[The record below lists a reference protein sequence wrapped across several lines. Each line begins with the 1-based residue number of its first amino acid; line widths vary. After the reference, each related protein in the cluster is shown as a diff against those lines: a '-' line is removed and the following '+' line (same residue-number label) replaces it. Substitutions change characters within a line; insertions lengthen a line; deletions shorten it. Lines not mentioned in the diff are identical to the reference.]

1 MTITKE
7 KFEAII
13 SHYRL
18 TLVIDSDIE
27 NAFDFV
33 EEVVNAELEN
43 VRERCDYAAN
53 EIRRL
58 EEAAR
63 VVHNLGLDYSLDE
76 YDDLN

>member
-7 KFEAII
+7 KFESII

-33 EEVVNAELEN
+33 EEVINAELEN